1 MAIFLLL
8 LLPLFTVFCGGTMKR
23 SQPNAEPFFFCCVCL
38 QLDNTRPVF
47 RRLIA
52 YTMHDYLFNTR
63 TYQFNIIT
71 VSISCWRSLFESIC
85 IYLSAF
91 AMSFDFIKF
100 FVRFFFPFEIS
111 PFCNWMKLALFAIK
125 TFCHV
130 PSDKMWKTY
139 GGDLFIPIYVD
150 SFCLSR
156 SSSLRALF
164 LIY

>member
-1 MAIFLLL
+1 MANTILQPLFKNMMAIFLLL

-100 FVRFFFPFEIS
+100 FVRFFF
-111 PFCNWMKLALFAIK
+111 
-125 TFCHV
+125 
-130 PSDKMWKTY
+130 
-139 GGDLFIPIYVD
+139 
-150 SFCLSR
+150 R
-156 SSSLRALF
+156 SKYLHFVIEWSSLF
-164 LIY
+164 LP